1 MKNKALA
8 SQYLKTLDECTDLL
22 EDLHIYLDKN
32 YIEFI
37 KTPNK
42 EKHKELERIKNLLI
56 KSYKEILKRKE
67 LQIK

>member
-1 MKNKALA
+1 MKNKILT
-8 SQYLKTLDECTDLL
+8 LKYFETLNECTDLL
-22 EDLHIYLDKN
+22 ENLHIYLDKN
-32 YIEFI
+32 YVEFI